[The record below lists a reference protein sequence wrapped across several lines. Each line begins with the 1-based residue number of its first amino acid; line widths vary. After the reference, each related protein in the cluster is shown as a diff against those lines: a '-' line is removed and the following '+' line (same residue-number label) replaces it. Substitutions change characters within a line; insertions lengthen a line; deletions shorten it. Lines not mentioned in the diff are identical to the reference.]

1 MKEDAI
7 YQLALGSIPGIGP
20 VYARRLL
27 HRFGEARSIFHAPET
42 ALADVLGQGS
52 KRTYDIAHFKAFS
65 ALEKEQAFLEKYS
78 IRSFFLTDQHYP
90 QRLLRCPD
98 APILLFFKGHSDLN
112 ASRIISIIG
121 TRSPSEY
128 GKQATEKLI
137 KDMASLPGTLIISGL
152 AFGIDAVSHQA
163 ALKNH
168 LPTVGVLGHG
178 LDQIYPR
185 EHASLA
191 REMLKTGGL
200 LTKFGTSTRPEAYNF
215 PIRNRIVA
223 GISDAV
229 IVTETRPRGGSML
242 TVENALAYHRKVF
255 AIPGRITDERS
266 SGCNVLIRD
275 GKARLLTGAAQL
287 MEEMNWQKPS
297 PATGVQQASLF
308 PSSKESSGLSDD
320 EWSLLQLFHEKKTL
334 SITDIHARGRQS
346 AGLLAITLLNLEL
359 LGHISSLPGKM
370 YRLCE

>member
-1 MKEDAI
+1 MKEDAL

-27 HRFGEARSIFHAPET
+27 HRFGEARSVFQAPEA
-42 ALADVLGQGS
+42 ALVDVLGKRS
-52 KRTYDIAHFKAFS
+52 KRAHDIAHFKGFS

-98 APILLFFKGHSDLN
+98 APILLFFKGHTDLN

-200 LTKFGTSTRPEAYNF
+200 LTKFGTSTRPDAYNF

-255 AIPGRITDERS
+255 AIPGRIMDERS
-266 SGCNVLIRD
+266 AGCNVLIRD
-275 GKARLLTGAAQL
+275 GKARLLTGVAQL

-297 PATGVQQASLF
+297 PATGIQQASLF

-320 EWSLLQLFHEKKTL
+320 EWSLLQLFHEKKAL
-334 SITDIHARGRQS
+334 SITDIHAWGRQS